1 MHFLWQKKVHT
12 LKCIFY
18 GKKVNMLLPAALQY
32 CKRAAGI
39 FMFIKFLCYFQKDFS
54 LLGLA

>member
-1 MHFLWQKKVHT
+1 MHFYGKKGAYFLWQKKVH
-12 LKCIFY
+12 
-18 GKKVNMLLPAALQY
+18 MLLPTVLQY